1 MDEPRTTTDEKLELI
16 SFEIA
21 GQEFCID
28 IRAVREIRGWTA
40 ATPIPPAIRPRPE
53 RLHRQPCE

>member
-1 MDEPRTTTDEKLELI
+1 MDETQHSGAQVELI

-28 IRAVREIRGWTA
+28 IRSVREIRGWTQ
-40 ATPIPPAIRPRPE
+40 ATPLPHTPST
-53 RLHRQPCE
+53 

>member
-1 MDEPRTTTDEKLELI
+1 MSEQISQALAQETGENEVI

-28 IRAVREIRGWTA
+28 IRAVREIRGWTP
-40 ATPIPPAIRPRPE
+40 ATPLPNAPAR
-53 RLHRQPCE
+53 CSA